1 MLSQFQEAMQCFE
14 NAKRCFD
21 DARLRIDPAKNPI
34 MWDICQG
41 LAALAEGLSELVSG
55 FDQVQTTQ
63 TNHTNALHRIE
74 NSLNEVLNKIRQ
86 I

>member
-1 MLSQFQEAMQCFE
+1 MLSQFQEAMQRFE

-21 DARLRIDPAKNPI
+21 DARLRIGPAKNPI

-41 LAALAEGLSELVSG
+41 LAALAEGLFELVSG
-55 FDQVQTTQ
+55 LDQVQTAQNYTL
-63 TNHTNALHRIE
+63 NRIE

>member
-1 MLSQFQEAMQCFE
+1 MLSQFQEAMQRFE

-21 DARLRIDPAKNPI
+21 DACFRVDPAKDPI

-55 FDQVQTTQ
+55 LDQVQTAQNYTL
-63 TNHTNALHRIE
+63 NRIE

>member
-21 DARLRIDPAKNPI
+21 EACSRIDPAKNPI

-41 LAALAEGLSELVSG
+41 LAALAEGLLELVSG
-55 FDQVQTTQ
+55 LDQVQTAQNYTL
-63 TNHTNALHRIE
+63 NRIE
-74 NSLNEVLNKIRQ
+74 NSLNEALYKIRQ
-86 I
+86 IY

>member
-1 MLSQFQEAMQCFE
+1 MLSQFQEAKQRFEDAKHCFE
-14 NAKRCFD
+14 DACF
-21 DARLRIDPAKNPI
+21 RVDPAKNPI

-74 NSLNEVLNKIRQ
+74 NSLNKVLSNIRQ

>member
-1 MLSQFQEAMQCFE
+1 MLSQIQKAMQHFKYAKQCF
-14 NAKRCFD
+14 N
-21 DARLRIDPAKNPI
+21 DALAHVDFSKDPT
-34 MWDICQG
+34 MFFICQG

-55 FDQVQTTQ
+55 LDQVQTAQNYTL
-63 TNHTNALHRIE
+63 NRIE

>member
-1 MLSQFQEAMQCFE
+1 MLSQFQEAMQRFE

>member
-1 MLSQFQEAMQCFE
+1 MLSQFQEAKQRFEDAKHCFE
-14 NAKRCFD
+14 DACF
-21 DARLRIDPAKNPI
+21 RVDPAKDPI

-55 FDQVQTTQ
+55 LDQVQTAQNYTL
-63 TNHTNALHRIE
+63 NRIE
-74 NSLNEVLNKIRQ
+74 NSLNEVLYKIRQ

>member
-1 MLSQFQEAMQCFE
+1 MQHFKYAKQCF
-14 NAKRCFD
+14 N
-21 DARLRIDPAKNPI
+21 DALAHVDFSKDPT
-34 MWDICQG
+34 MFFICQG

>member
-21 DARLRIDPAKNPI
+21 DARLRIDPAKTPI

-41 LAALAEGLSELVSG
+41 LAALAEG
-55 FDQVQTTQ
+55 
-63 TNHTNALHRIE
+63 AI
-74 NSLNEVLNKIRQ
+74 
-86 I
+86 

>member
-1 MLSQFQEAMQCFE
+1 MISQFQEAMQRFE

-21 DARLRIDPAKNPI
+21 DARLRIDRTKDPI